1 LDNWGS
7 SKASAALAARTA
19 SPRIALYSPDSYGLG
34 HYRRSRR
41 IAAAIVD
48 AIPDAAVL
56 MLSGSSVADRFSP
69 VPRTDIVRLP
79 ALTKSETGGY
89 LARTLGL
96 SGREVIRLRSAI
108 IEAALASFKPD
119 ILIADHRPTGIEGEL
134 RAALELLHQTRRP
147 ALIALGLRD
156 IIDVPTTVRRQWLR
170 DGSYELIEWAYD
182 EVWVYGRPE
191 VFDTVAKYG
200 VPPIS
205 AAKFRYVGYI
215 SDAPPTTRPVRR
227 RIPQVVATGGGGEDA
242 YELLSTAMLAH
253 RISPT
258 RFQLTVF
265 PGPLMPPPQ
274 RRELDRAAAETG
286 KDVTVTHFTE
296 RAPAVVAG
304 ADCVVTMG
312 GYNSV
317 IESLAASVPCV
328 VVPRVKPRKEQLLR
342 AERMARLGWL
352 DCIHPADLSPQTLL
366 DHVLAAINGPHGAQI
381 PPDYLDGLKN
391 VVARV
396 CERLGTQP
404 KQARSVAL

>member
-1 LDNWGS
+1 MDNWGLT
-7 SKASAALAARTA
+7 KRAAAVATRTS
-19 SPRIALYSPDSYGLG
+19 SPRVALYSPDSYGLG

-41 IAAAIVD
+41 IASAIVA

-89 LARTLGL
+89 LARSLGL

-108 IEAALASFKPD
+108 IEAAIASFKPD

-134 RAALELLHQTRRP
+134 RAALQMLHRTRRP

-170 DGSYELIEWAYD
+170 DGSYDVIEWAYD
-182 EVWVYGRPE
+182 EVWVYGRRE
-191 VFDTVAKYG
+191 VFDTVAKYA
-200 VPPIS
+200 VPPVS
-205 AAKFRYVGYI
+205 AAKVRYLGYI
-215 SDAPPTTRPVRR
+215 SDTPPATRPVRR
-227 RIPQVVATGGGGEDA
+227 RLPQVVATGGGGEDA
-242 YELLSTAMLAH
+242 FELLSTAMVAH
-253 RISPT
+253 RLSPT

-265 PGPLMPPPQ
+265 PGPLMPAAQ
-274 RRELDRAAAETG
+274 RRELDSAAADTG
-286 KDVTVTHFTE
+286 RDVTVNHFTE
-296 RAPAVVAG
+296 RAPAVVAA

-352 DCIHPADLSPQTLL
+352 DCIHPDELDPQTLL
-366 DHVLAAINGPHGAQI
+366 DHVLAAFREPRGAQI

-391 VVARV
+391 MVARV
-396 CERLGTQP
+396 CTALGRQP
-404 KQARSVAL
+404 RAAQRAAL